1 MPVVWHRGFARG
13 KYVRTAWV
21 GGASMLGARTMRVLV
36 TGGTGLVGK
45 PTCDALRAAGHA
57 VTIVSREPGRVPS
70 RAVGWDALRAVM
82 PETDVIVNLAGDPI
96 AGGRWTDARKAMI
109 RRSRIEGTRALVDA
123 IAAVDPRPK
132 VLVSA
137 SAVGYYGDRGDTP
150 LDETAGPGAGFLAR
164 VCVEWEAE
172 ARRAE
177 TLGLRVVLVRLGI
190 VLAPDGGALS
200 AMLLPFRAGLGGPLG
215 GGRQWMSWVHRDDV
229 VGLLRDAV
237 AKDAYAGPVNATSP
251 HPVTNKDFTKALGH
265 ALHRPSILPVPGFG
279 LRLLVGEMASM
290 LLGGQ
295 RVLPGVAEHVGYTW
309 RQPELP
315 AALETCVG
323 P

>member
-1 MPVVWHRGFARG
+1 
-13 KYVRTAWV
+13 
-21 GGASMLGARTMRVLV
+21 
-36 TGGTGLVGK
+36 
-45 PTCDALRAAGHA
+45 
-57 VTIVSREPGRVPS
+57 
-70 RAVGWDALRAVM
+70 
-82 PETDVIVNLAGDPI
+82 
-96 AGGRWTDARKAMI
+96 
-109 RRSRIEGTRALVDA
+109 
-123 IAAVDPRPK
+123 
-132 VLVSA
+132 
-137 SAVGYYGDRGDTP
+137 
-150 LDETAGPGAGFLAR
+150 

-177 TLGLRVVLVRLGI
+177 TLGLRVALMRLGI

-237 AKDAYAGPVNATSP
+237 AKDAYVGPVNATSP

-265 ALHRPSILPVPGFG
+265 ALHRPTILPVPGFG
-279 LRLLVGEMASM
+279 LRLLVGEMASL

-295 RVLPGVAEHVGYTW
+295 RVLPRVAEQAGYEW

>member
-1 MPVVWHRGFARG
+1 
-13 KYVRTAWV
+13 
-21 GGASMLGARTMRVLV
+21 MRVLV

-45 PTCDALRAAGHA
+45 PACDALRAAGHS
-57 VTIVSREPGRVPS
+57 VTIVSREPGRVPA
-70 RAVGWDALRAVM
+70 RAVGWDGLRGVM
-82 PETDVIVNLAGDPI
+82 PETDAIVNLAGDPI
-96 AGGRWTDARKAMI
+96 AGGRWTEARKAEI

-123 IAAVDPRPK
+123 IAASDSRPT

-137 SAVGYYGDRGDTP
+137 SAIGYYGDRGDEP
-150 LDETAGPGAGFLAR
+150 LDETARPGTGFLAR

-177 TLGLRVVLVRLGI
+177 VLGLRVVLPRIGI
-190 VLAPDGGALS
+190 VLAPDGGAVS
-200 AMLLPFRAGLGGPLG
+200 AMLLPFRAGLGGSLG
-215 GGRQWMSWVHRDDV
+215 SGRQWMSWVHRDDV
-229 VGLLRDAV
+229 VGIIREAV

-251 HPVTNKDFTKALGH
+251 HPVTNKDFTRALGR
-265 ALHRPSILPVPGFG
+265 ALHRPTILPIPSFG

-295 RVLPGVAEHVGYTW
+295 RVLPGVAQRLGYEW

-315 AALETCVG
+315 AALETCIG